1 MRGARTWVAGVV
13 GLVGAASPAAADD
26 ARIAV
31 SGEVA
36 VASTYLWRGVN
47 YHDDRFEPALQ
58 PFAQAAWRG
67 LTGGVFASVPLSEQS
82 ATAYEIDPYV
92 RYARPAGSVDLELL
106 YWVFLQPDF
115 EPVDTGHLL
124 QLTASYRAVSAGVSV
139 DPVRDGG
146 AYYFAAL
153 ARARTVGD
161 VTFGGAV
168 RAGLSH
174 GGGRDLGLQDVTGTA
189 TASYALSPS
198 WYASTLVRVAYGP
211 RMPEGERVIPAVIM
225 AVGFAR

>member
-1 MRGARTWVAGVV
+1 MAHR
-13 GLVGAASPAAADD
+13 AASIVAAVAVTAIAAPAAADQH
-26 ARIAV
+26 RVAV

-58 PFAQAAWRG
+58 PFVQATWRG
-67 LTGGVFASVPLSEQS
+67 LTGGVFASLPFAEQS

-92 RYARPAGSVDLELL
+92 RYARPAGPVELELL

-124 QLTASYRAVSAGVSV
+124 QLTTTYRAVSAGVSV

-153 ARARTVGD
+153 ARAHTVGD

-168 RAGLSH
+168 RAGISH

-189 TASYALSPS
+189 TASYALSPA
-198 WYASTLVRVAYGP
+198 WYTSALVRVAYGP